1 MILLIGM
8 LFIKEEETR
17 GTFVST
23 LYTTSSQSGT
33 RRNQPFSLLL
43 GEGVSNV
50 HSTEKDN
57 TFLHESHR
65 EREERI
71 KEREREGKHS
81 QDELHEEPDEPKHD
95 KPCERERI
103 RERKYTTVSAKREM
117 KMLSDRKAKCI

>member
-23 LYTTSSQSGT
+23 LYTTSSQSGK

-50 HSTEKDN
+50 QFNRKGQHLLAWIPPGTRRENK
-57 TFLHESHR
+57 R
-65 EREERI
+65 EREKVNTHKTSFTKNPTNPNMI
-71 KEREREGKHS
+71 NPVKERE
-81 QDELHEEPDEPKHD
+81 
-95 KPCERERI
+95 
-103 RERKYTTVSAKREM
+103 
-117 KMLSDRKAKCI
+117 

>member
-71 KEREREGKHS
+71 KEREREKVNTHKTS
-81 QDELHEEPDEPKHD
+81 FTKNPTNPNMINPVK
-95 KPCERERI
+95 ERE
-103 RERKYTTVSAKREM
+103 
-117 KMLSDRKAKCI
+117 

>member
-1 MILLIGM
+1 MS
-8 LFIKEEETR
+8 
-17 GTFVST
+17 V
-23 LYTTSSQSGT
+23 LYTPLLRKAEREEISLFHSFWGKESRTS
-33 RRNQPFSLLL
+33 N
-43 GEGVSNV
+43 
-50 HSTEKDN
+50 STEKDN

-103 RERKYTTVSAKREM
+103 RENTQQSAKESEM

>member
-1 MILLIGM
+1 MS
-8 LFIKEEETR
+8 
-17 GTFVST
+17 V
-23 LYTTSSQSGT
+23 LYTPLLRKAEREEISLFHSFWGKESRTS
-33 RRNQPFSLLL
+33 N
-43 GEGVSNV
+43 
-50 HSTEKDN
+50 STEKDN

-103 RERKYTTVSAKREM
+103 REREYTTVSAKREM
-117 KMLSDRKAKCI
+117 KMRSDRKEKCI

>member
-1 MILLIGM
+1 M

-50 HSTEKDN
+50 QFNRKGQHLLD
-57 TFLHESHR
+57 ESHR

-103 RERKYTTVSAKREM
+103 RERENTQQSAKE
-117 KMLSDRKAKCI
+117 SE

>member
-23 LYTTSSQSGT
+23 LYTTSSQNGK
-33 RRNQPFSLLL
+33 RRNQLFHSFW
-43 GEGVSNV
+43 GKESRMSN
-50 HSTEKDN
+50 STENDN
-57 TFLHESHR
+57 TLYESHR

-71 KEREREGKHS
+71 QEREAKHS

-103 RERKYTTVSAKREM
+103 RERDTTVSAKREM

>member
-103 RERKYTTVSAKREM
+103 REREYTTVSERE
-117 KMLSDRKAKCI
+117 

>member
-33 RRNQPFSLLL
+33 RRNQPFWGKESRT
-43 GEGVSNV
+43 SN
-50 HSTEKDN
+50 STEKDN

-71 KEREREGKHS
+71 KERER
-81 QDELHEEPDEPKHD
+81 
-95 KPCERERI
+95 R
-103 RERKYTTVSAKREM
+103 
-117 KMLSDRKAKCI
+117 

>member
-50 HSTEKDN
+50 QFNRKKDN

-71 KEREREGKHS
+71 KERER
-81 QDELHEEPDEPKHD
+81 
-95 KPCERERI
+95 R
-103 RERKYTTVSAKREM
+103 
-117 KMLSDRKAKCI
+117 

>member
-23 LYTTSSQSGT
+23 LYTTSSQSGK

-50 HSTEKDN
+50 QFNRKGQHLD
-57 TFLHESHR
+57 ESHQW

-71 KEREREGKHS
+71 KEKVNTHKTSFTKNPTNPNMINPVKERE
-81 QDELHEEPDEPKHD
+81 
-95 KPCERERI
+95 
-103 RERKYTTVSAKREM
+103 
-117 KMLSDRKAKCI
+117 

>member
-23 LYTTSSQSGT
+23 LYTTSSQSGK

-50 HSTEKDN
+50 HSTENDN
-57 TFLHESHR
+57 TSYESHR

-71 KEREREGKHS
+71 KEREKVNTHKTS
-81 QDELHEEPDEPKHD
+81 FTKNPTNPNMINPVK
-95 KPCERERI
+95 ERE
-103 RERKYTTVSAKREM
+103 
-117 KMLSDRKAKCI
+117 

>member
-23 LYTTSSQSGT
+23 LYTTSSQSGK

-43 GEGVSNV
+43 GEGVSRMSN
-50 HSTEKDN
+50 STEKDN

-71 KEREREGKHS
+71 KERER
-81 QDELHEEPDEPKHD
+81 
-95 KPCERERI
+95 R
-103 RERKYTTVSAKREM
+103 
-117 KMLSDRKAKCI
+117 